1 MVEELLVGTCGWDH
15 DAWVGEYYPADLP
28 RDWRLSYY
36 CTGLR
41 SVLVP
46 EASWVGVTPADTA
59 VWAEDS
65 YPEFRFVLAL
75 PAELASP
82 QPFSVAEQRL
92 HEFLKL
98 IAPIRS
104 QVAGLLVTL
113 GPEASAVEA
122 WLREMVPLVKRHY
135 RLCADLADPLR
146 GQADITEA
154 LARQGIG
161 LCWRA
166 EVQASPAGGGEFLVA
181 LSREHE
187 PGAQRR
193 LIEALDRWMGEAR
206 GAALFFDG
214 PRAGVNASQA
224 RTIAELL
231 GV

>member
-15 DAWVGEYYPADLP
+15 DAWAGGFYPADLP

-75 PAELASP
+75 PAELVSP
-82 QPFSVAEQRL
+82 QPFSAAEQRF
-92 HEFLKL
+92 HEFLQL
-98 IAPIRS
+98 IAPIQS
-104 QVAGLLVTL
+104 QAAGLLATL

-135 RLCADLADPLR
+135 RLCVDLAAPLR
-146 GQADITEA
+146 GQAGVMDA
-154 LARQGIG
+154 LARHGVG

-166 EVQASPAGGGEFLVA
+166 EPQESPPAGGDFLVA
-181 LSREHE
+181 FSREHE
-187 PGAQRR
+187 PDAQRQV
-193 LIEALDRWMGEAR
+193 IESLDRWMGEA
-206 GAALFFDG
+206 GLAALFFDG
-214 PRAGVNASQA
+214 PGAGVNASQA

>member
-1 MVEELLVGTCGWDH
+1 MAEELLVGTCGWDH
-15 DAWVGEYYPADLP
+15 DAWAGEYYPADLP
-28 RDWRLSYY
+28 REWRLSYY
-36 CTGLR
+36 CTRLR

-46 EASWVGVTPADTA
+46 EASWAGVTPADTA

-75 PAELASP
+75 PSDLVSP
-82 QPFSVAEQRL
+82 QPSSAAAQRF
-92 HEFLKL
+92 HEFLQL
-98 IAPIRS
+98 IAPIQS

-113 GPEASAVEA
+113 GPEASGVAA

-135 RLCADLADPLR
+135 RLCVDLADRLQ
-146 GQADITEA
+146 GQADIMDA

-166 EVQASPAGGGEFLVA
+166 EVQASPAAGGDFLVA

-193 LIEALDRWMGEAR
+193 LIEALDRWMGQAR
-206 GAALFFDG
+206 GAALFFDS